1 MGCTNFLY
9 LAYRVNRRRRPK
21 MAKKRTTKTLRKNLL
36 QMTIPGPAYP
46 IELMTKQVS
55 EKSLVILPDGAVEA

>member
-1 MGCTNFLY
+1 
-9 LAYRVNRRRRPK
+9 
-21 MAKKRTTKTLRKNLL
+21 MAKKRTTKTLRTNLL

-55 EKSLVILPDGAVEA
+55 EKSLVILPDEAVEA